1 MGLDFPAAWNEQIRH
16 VLVEFVDRHNP
27 VMMEIEAVILS
38 EHRQLLHTINMSEVT
53 DQRALH
59 SSPNQLQVVLVI
71 QEDEEVE
78 MTVINSDDIIP
89 LHNSNELEK
98 QIVDHE
104 EDDLWHVDP
113 LLTHIQNSDIEAS
126 LWVHKNVLEMCKHY
140 VLDFQDC
147 EIPGNFYIMGQEG
160 AERGCNL
167 YWRTPTHL
175 KFCLRLEGEPVKL
188 LSCDQEV
195 TGSSCGNNLLQKY
208 RVRLRTIDPYG
219 PALPQTL
226 RIAQL
231 IAPG

>member
-1 MGLDFPAAWNEQIRH
+1 
-16 VLVEFVDRHNP
+16 
-27 VMMEIEAVILS
+27 
-38 EHRQLLHTINMSEVT
+38 
-53 DQRALH
+53 
-59 SSPNQLQVVLVI
+59 
-71 QEDEEVE
+71 
-78 MTVINSDDIIP
+78 
-89 LHNSNELEK
+89 
-98 QIVDHE
+98 
-104 EDDLWHVDP
+104 
-113 LLTHIQNSDIEAS
+113 
-126 LWVHKNVLEMCKHY
+126 
-140 VLDFQDC
+140 
-147 EIPGNFYIMGQEG
+147 MGQEG

-175 KFCLRLEGEPVKL
+175 KFCLRLEGEPIKL